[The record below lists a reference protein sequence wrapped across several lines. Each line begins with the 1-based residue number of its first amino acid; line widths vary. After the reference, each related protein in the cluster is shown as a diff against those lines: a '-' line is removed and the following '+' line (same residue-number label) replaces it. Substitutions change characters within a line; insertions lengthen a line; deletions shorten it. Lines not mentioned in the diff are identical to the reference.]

1 MINSSRSLFVPRSY
15 RITGTSSR
23 TSCAHDQAPM
33 HPSAPVIRKRSSFIV
48 RPLADERAKGRAA
61 GQRPS
66 CVLVDGDDLGVELER
81 GAPCSSGPNPESLV
95 PPNGTWTSA
104 PAVWEFTWG

>member
-1 MINSSRSLFVPRSY
+1 MISSSRSMFALRSY

-33 HPSAPVIRKRSSFIV
+33 HPSAPVIRKRSSLIV
-48 RPLADERAKGRAA
+48 RSFADERGTGRAA
-61 GQRPS
+61 GERPS

-81 GAPCSSGPNPESLV
+81 GAPLLMGPEARALDPPERNVDIRAGGLRIHV
-95 PPNGTWTSA
+95 
-104 PAVWEFTWG
+104 E

>member
-81 GAPCSSGPNPESLV
+81 GAPCPSGPNPESLAA
-95 PPNGTWTSA
+95 PHRPRTSEHA
-104 PAVWEFTWG
+104 GWD